1 LAKKTQSSN
10 EMHLKKEIP
19 LDDQNYILQ
28 EYPDYYTNGGP
39 KKIKVKDLGEKFAS
53 INSFFMDYLKGYHIP
68 AGFVNTHYKN
78 SLTFIKHDRFPFY
91 VKILNLV
98 DKRTAKIFSKKEGET
113 LQLPIIE
120 FHIGEGKDSMVSES
134 HLISFELCSV
144 EDLKIINRICSKVN
158 AVLRSFFERRGETL
172 AEVNCSF
179 GKSDNKILLVDDFT
193 PKSLKIIPLSP
204 DNKWVSPYKFDTAA
218 TIRKYTDHLFT
229 LMSS

>member
-1 LAKKTQSSN
+1 LTKKTQNSIDN
-10 EMHLKKEIP
+10 HLKKEMP
-19 LDDQNYILQ
+19 LDDQNYLLL
-28 EYPDYYTNGGP
+28 EYQDFYTNGGA

-68 AGFVNTHYKN
+68 SGFVKSHDKKA
-78 SLTFIKHDRFPFY
+78 LTFIRHERFPFY

-98 DKRTAKIFSKKEGET
+98 DKRTAKIFSKKEGDSI
-113 LQLPIIE
+113 QLPIFE
-120 FHIGEGKDSMVSES
+120 FHIGEGKDSLVSES
-134 HLISFELCSV
+134 HLIAFDLCSV
-144 EDLKIINRICSKVN
+144 EDIKIISRICSKVN
-158 AVLRSFFERRGETL
+158 AVLRSFFERRGEIL

-179 GKSDNKILLVDDFT
+179 GKNDNKIYLVDDFT